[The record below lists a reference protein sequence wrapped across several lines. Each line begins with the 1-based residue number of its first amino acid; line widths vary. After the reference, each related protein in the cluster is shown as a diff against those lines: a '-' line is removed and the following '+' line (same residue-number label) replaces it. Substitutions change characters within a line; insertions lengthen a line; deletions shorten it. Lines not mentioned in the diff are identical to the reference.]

1 MKVTFQINYRTVWGE
16 EVKVILP
23 DGQLFPLRT
32 NNGEFWR
39 GTTEL
44 AEGWSELTYQYAI
57 FREIGRAH
65 V

>member
-32 NNGEFWR
+32 NNGEFGEARLSW
-39 GTTEL
+39 L
-44 AEGWSELTYQYAI
+44 KV
-57 FREIGRAH
+57 GRC
-65 V
+65 